1 MATKKKIYTGKD
13 RRKVKPVAERKLE
26 RAFQL
31 LDNLVR
37 AVESA
42 DQNSMVQ
49 AAGAGRE
56 YLDTNGER

>member
-1 MATKKKIYTGKD
+1 MSKEIKTRSKKD
-13 RRKVKPVAERKLE
+13 ADEKLT
-26 RAFQL
+26 RALEL

-56 YLDTNGER
+56 FLDTDGNR

>member
-1 MATKKKIYTGKD
+1 MKPTKSKKEAD
-13 RRKVKPVAERKLE
+13 EKLN
-26 RAFQL
+26 RAAVL

-37 AVESA
+37 AVETQ

-56 YLDTNGER
+56 YLDTDGNR

>member
-1 MATKKKIYTGKD
+1 MNTRSKKEAD
-13 RRKVKPVAERKLE
+13 QKLA
-26 RAFQL
+26 RAVEL

-56 YLDTNGER
+56 FLDTDGER